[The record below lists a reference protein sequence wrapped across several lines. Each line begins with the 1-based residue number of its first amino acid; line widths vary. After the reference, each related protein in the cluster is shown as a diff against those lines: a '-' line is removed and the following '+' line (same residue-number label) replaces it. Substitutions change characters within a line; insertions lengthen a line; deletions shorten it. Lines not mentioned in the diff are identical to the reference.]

1 MAGQLRGWNRR
12 GRKTM
17 NSGETRLVFPGLAG
31 FYGSIQ
37 PYGYPIIRFAAGV
50 IFIYHGYA
58 KLFLGF
64 GSFVAKTI
72 LTPMG
77 FPIPDIL
84 VYFLAILE
92 LFGGA
97 ALALGFLTRP
107 IALLFAIEMIFVV
120 KWHYPNG
127 YFFNYPKGGY
137 EFPLLML
144 LTYIG
149 IFFTGSGRCS
159 IDRSVGKEV

>member
-1 MAGQLRGWNRR
+1 
-12 GRKTM
+12 M
-17 NSGETRLVFPGLAG
+17 NSGETKLIFPGLAG
-31 FYGSIQ
+31 FYESVR

-50 IFIYHGYA
+50 VFMYHA

-64 GSFVAKTI
+64 GAVVAKNI

-77 FPIPDIL
+77 FPIPEAL
-84 VYFLAILE
+84 AYFLGVLE

-97 ALALGFLTRP
+97 ALALGLLTRP
-107 IALLFAIEMIFVV
+107 IALLFAIEMIFVL
-120 KWHYPNG
+120 KWHFPNG
-127 YFFNYPKGGY
+127 YFFTSPRGGY

-144 LTYIG
+144 LIYIG

-159 IDRSVGKEV
+159 IDRSIGKEV

>member
-1 MAGQLRGWNRR
+1 MA
-12 GRKTM
+12 T
-17 NSGETRLVFPGLAG
+17 SETRLIFPGLAG
-31 FYGSIQ
+31 LYENIQ
-37 PYGYPIIRFAAGV
+37 PYGYPIIRFVVGCV
-50 IFIYHGYA
+50 FLYHGYA

-64 GSFVAKTI
+64 AGPVATHV

-77 FPIPDIL
+77 FPIPLVL

-97 ALALGFLTRP
+97 ALALGLFTRP

-120 KWHYPNG
+120 KWHFHNG
-127 YFFNYPKGGY
+127 YMFTSSHGGY

-144 LTYIG
+144 FLYIG
-149 IFFTGSGRCS
+149 ILFAGSGRCS
-159 IDRSVGKEV
+159 IDRAMGKEI

>member
-1 MAGQLRGWNRR
+1 MSTSEPKLI
-12 GRKTM
+12 
-17 NSGETRLVFPGLAG
+17 FPGLAG
-31 FYGSIQ
+31 FYESVQ
-37 PYGYPIIRFAAGV
+37 PYGYSIIRFAAGV
-50 IFIYHGYA
+50 VFIYHGYA

-64 GSFVAKTI
+64 GPFVAKNI

-77 FPIPDIL
+77 FPIPHVL
-84 VYFLAILE
+84 VYFLGILE

-97 ALALGFLTRP
+97 ALALGLLTRP

-127 YFFNYPKGGY
+127 YLFTSAHGGY

-149 IFFTGSGRCS
+149 IFFAGSGRCS
-159 IDRSVGKEV
+159 IDRSIGKQF

>member
-1 MAGQLRGWNRR
+1 MATAEPKLI
-12 GRKTM
+12 
-17 NSGETRLVFPGLAG
+17 FPGLAG
-31 FYGSIQ
+31 LYESVQ

-50 IFIYHGYA
+50 VFMYHGYA
-58 KLFLGF
+58 KLFHGF
-64 GSFVAKTI
+64 AGVVAAHV

-77 FPIPDIL
+77 FPIPTVL
-84 VYFLAILE
+84 AYFLGILE

-97 ALALGFLTRP
+97 ALAIGLFTRP

-127 YFFNYPKGGY
+127 YFFTSAHGGY

-144 LTYIG
+144 LVYIG
-149 IFFTGSGRCS
+149 ILFAGSGRCS
-159 IDRSVGKEV
+159 IDRSIGKQF

>member
-1 MAGQLRGWNRR
+1 M
-12 GRKTM
+12 
-17 NSGETRLVFPGLAG
+17 SGKAEPKPIFPGLAG
-31 FYGSIQ
+31 LYESIE

-50 IFIYHGYA
+50 VFMYHGYA

-64 GSFVAKTI
+64 GAYVAKNI

-77 FPIPDIL
+77 FPIPHVL
-84 VYFLAILE
+84 VYFLGILE

-107 IALLFAIEMIFVV
+107 IALLFAIEMFFVV
-120 KWHYPNG
+120 KWHFHNG
-127 YFFNYPKGGY
+127 YLFTNANGGY

-144 LTYIG
+144 LVYIG
-149 IFFTGSGRCS
+149 ILFTGSGRCS
-159 IDRSVGKEV
+159 IDRSIGKQV

>member
-1 MAGQLRGWNRR
+1 
-12 GRKTM
+12 M
-17 NSGETRLVFPGLAG
+17 NGKGETKLIFPGLAG
-31 FYGSIQ
+31 FYESVA

-50 IFIYHGYA
+50 VFMYHGYA

-64 GSFVAKTI
+64 GAFVAKNI

-77 FPIPDIL
+77 FPIPGVL
-84 VYFLAILE
+84 VHFLGILE

-97 ALALGFLTRP
+97 ALALGLFTRP
-107 IALLFAIEMIFVV
+107 IALLFAIEMIFVT

-127 YFFNYPKGGY
+127 YFFTSAHGGY

-144 LTYIG
+144 LLYIG
-149 IFFTGSGRCS
+149 IFFNGSGRCS
-159 IDRSVGKEV
+159 IDRSIGKQF